1 MDLCL
6 PHLSILFGFMEDETD
21 VVFIKMGLL
30 SFTNNNERQKMT
42 MVVKKVWEDLKG
54 KFKIQNLIEVSPLRL
69 NGIATN
75 VFFIKL
81 GHCLLNPP
89 KIWKKLQSPYK
100 LITCKTSFFL
110 SHILI
115 SVLKNTKLFSILIK
129 ISYYFSF
136 SSKHYSINTNWEEK
150 YDDNLESNEVK
161 IILKQLLKKN

>member
-1 MDLCL
+1 MTTGWCYCLPVLNLNMRNKELDLCL

-89 KIWKKLQSPYK
+89 KIWKK
-100 LITCKTSFFL
+100 IT
-110 SHILI
+110 I
-115 SVLKNTKLFSILIK
+115 SV
-129 ISYYFSF
+129 
-136 SSKHYSINTNWEEK
+136 
-150 YDDNLESNEVK
+150 
-161 IILKQLLKKN
+161 